1 MKIIPA
7 IDLIGGKCVRLR
19 FGDYSQKTEYY
30 DDPLD
35 AAKQFEAAGI
45 KHLHLV
51 DLDGA
56 KQGQPVNVGVLER
69 IATHTALT
77 IDFGGGIRK
86 KEDIERV
93 LNAGAAQVT
102 VGSLAVKSPDTVIE
116 WLRHFGPEKL
126 IIGADIKD
134 GKIAV
139 NAWQE
144 VSSRT
149 AGDFLQFYARHG
161 ARYAVC
167 TDISRDG
174 SLQGVNIDF
183 YRELQEACPEMN
195 FIASGGVAS
204 LDDLQRLQAA
214 GLYGAIVGKAIYE
227 GYVQLSDLAKLINNN
242 AY

>member
-19 FGDYSQKTEYY
+19 FGDYNQKTEYY
-30 DDPLD
+30 EDPLE

-56 KQGQPVNVGVLER
+56 KQGKPANMEVLKR
-69 IATHTALT
+69 IATHTSLK

-86 KEDIERV
+86 KEDIEQV

-102 VGSLAVKSPDTVIE
+102 VGSLAVKEPATVVE
-116 WLRHFGPEKL
+116 YLRYFGPEKL

-134 GKIAV
+134 GNIAV

-144 VSSRT
+144 VSNRP
-149 AGDFLQFYARHG
+149 AVEFLNFYAQNG
-161 ARYAVC
+161 ARYAIC

-174 SLQGVNIDF
+174 SLQGVNVDF
-183 YRELQEACPEMN
+183 YRHLQEACPDIC

-204 LDDLQRLQAA
+204 LSDLQQLQAT
-214 GLYGAIVGKAIYE
+214 GLYGVIVGKAIYE
-227 GYVQLSDLAKLINNN
+227 GYIQLSDLAKLIKND